1 MKKFIILIFIMLFF
15 SIIVYS
21 EGDGLDFEL
30 DTNKLDEFTN
40 NLVKENDLNLDFTVK
55 DIVKKMVSGE
65 KIIDNELLK
74 EKIVDIFMKEIKIA
88 LSLLSKIL
96 IITII
101 SSVLNNFQN
110 SFEDS
115 SISELSNIIVYMIV
129 AMLVIAS
136 FNEII
141 AVAKSS
147 INNMITFMQ
156 LLLPLLLTFLAITG
170 GPNAKIIFH
179 PMIIS
184 TVNIIGIM
192 IKNFIFPLIYFSFII
207 GVLSNIS
214 DRIQLKNLTDLSRKI
229 IIFTIT
235 GFFTIF
241 IGLLTIYGISNKMD
255 GISIRTA
262 KFAIDSAVP
271 IVGKFLSDSVDAVIG
286 SINILKNG
294 IGIVGLIV
302 LGFIILLPM
311 IKLGV
316 VLLAYNL
323 TSAIIEPI
331 APKNIVKFF
340 EDVSK
345 SFTLILISTMSLGIM
360 FFITITIIV
369 EAGNNLLML
378 R

>member
-1 MKKFIILIFIMLFF
+1 MKKSIILIFIMLFF
-15 SIIVYS
+15 STFTYG
-21 EGDGLDFEL
+21 EGDNLDLEL
-30 DTNKLDEFTN
+30 DTEKLDKFTH
-40 NLVKENDLNLDFTVK
+40 NLAKENDLGLDLTVK
-55 DIVKKMVSGE
+55 DIVNKIIKGE
-65 KIIDNELLK
+65 KIIEGKLLK
-74 EKIVDIFMKEIKIA
+74 EKIIDIFMEEIKTA

-101 SSVLNNFQN
+101 SSILNSFQN

-129 AMLVIAS
+129 AMLVITS
-136 FNEII
+136 FNEIMAI
-141 AVAKSS
+141 AKAS

-156 LLLPLLLTFLAITG
+156 LLLPLLLMFLTVTG
-170 GPNAKIIFH
+170 GPNTNIIFH

-184 TVNIIGIM
+184 TVNIIGI
-192 IKNFIFPLIYFSFII
+192 IIENFIFPLIYFSFII

-214 DRIQLKNLTDLSRKI
+214 ERIQLKNLTDLARKT
-229 IIFTIT
+229 IIFAIT

-241 IGLLTIYGISNKMD
+241 IGLLTIYGLSNKID

-262 KFAIDSAVP
+262 KFAIDSTVP

-294 IGIVGLIV
+294 IGIIGLMILV
-302 LGFIILLPM
+302 FIILLPV

-316 VLLAYNL
+316 ILLIYNL

-331 APKNIVKFF
+331 APKNIVNFF
-340 EDVSK
+340 EVTSK
-345 SFTLILISTMSLGIM
+345 NFTLILISTMSLGIM